1 MDHNIHCS
9 TRELCPLE
17 HASTAFQSF
26 DTVRALHQSVLCL
39 RAALENAHKEIDTL
53 KKQISVQKDI
63 KEGKLFRE
71 KLEESGAEPKPP
83 KPEENIIPVE
93 LKGSEKET
101 HDEKIVNEELK
112 TDDNTA
118 NQSLKTKRKI
128 RKDHYRSE
136 RRTEKYDLSKST
148 FVPDIRIVTNP
159 NPSTSN
165 KSRKQMASKIDV
177 KIKLSSNVNVD
188 STSSGTADDS
198 NSNSGK
204 LKIVPICKKMKFIL
218 YSFISRERY
227 SSGFR
232 TS

>member
-53 KKQISVQKDI
+53 KKQISVQTDV
-63 KEGKLFRE
+63 KEGKIFRE
-71 KLEESGAEPKPP
+71 NLAETLDKSKSEENVDLEEKIEP
-83 KPEENIIPVE
+83 V
-93 LKGSEKET
+93 SEKTNEIII
-101 HDEKIVNEELK
+101 EKEHKIE
-112 TDDNTA
+112 NTGTSD
-118 NQSLKTKRKI
+118 QSFKSKRKT
-128 RKDHYRSE
+128 
-136 RRTEKYDLSKST
+136 RRDYHKSEKYDISKSTT

-159 NPSTSN
+159 NSTSN

-188 STSSGTADDS
+188 STSSGTTDDS
-198 NSNSGK
+198 NSNSGNQ
-204 LKIVPICKKMKFIL
+204 V
-218 YSFISRERY
+218 
-227 SSGFR
+227 G
-232 TS
+232 